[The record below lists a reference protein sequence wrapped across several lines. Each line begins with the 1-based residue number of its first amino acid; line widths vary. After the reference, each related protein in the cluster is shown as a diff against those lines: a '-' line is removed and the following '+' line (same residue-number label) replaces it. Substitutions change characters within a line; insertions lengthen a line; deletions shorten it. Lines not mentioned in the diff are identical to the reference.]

1 MFRIS
6 SITLAFVMTL
16 GASAQAQTQTQVPA
30 DSGNPTPTY
39 RINVVSR
46 TTRAVNYRHH
56 SGATKINFQGTD
68 LMPAAAGEAKV
79 ESKRGALKVEAEF
92 SGLDRPTSFGNEYLT
107 YVLWAISPEGRPVNI
122 GEVLVGDNH
131 RSKLDVTTDLQA
143 FALIVTAEPYYAVRR
158 PSNVVVLEN
167 AIRSDTVGATEV
179 VDAKYELIDRG
190 GYIPTGYNFDPV
202 VLNANLPLEF
212 FEARNALRIAQS
224 AGGERYAAESYE
236 KAVRQMN
243 EADALATRKHENKKS
258 LISLSREV
266 VQTSEDAR
274 EIAVKHIDEERAEA
288 ERSAAAGREASAKAR
303 ANEESQRRVNAE
315 AVTADAVRQRNE
327 ADRQNL
333 NAQAAADQETQ
344 RRVNAEAVT
353 ADAVRQ
359 RNEAD
364 RQNLNAQAAADQE
377 TQRRVNA
384 EAVTADA
391 VRQRNEAD
399 RQNLNAKAAAQQA
412 AGAQADAEKARNEAQ
427 QQQQAAQADSD
438 RNRAAAAASDLQ
450 LQQAVRE
457 REELRARL
465 LQQFNLILETRDT
478 ARGLVV
484 NMSDVLFDFGKYTLR
499 PLAREKLAKISGIV
513 LAYPSLKLAIE
524 GNTDSV
530 GTEAFNQELSE
541 KRAEAVRNYLTQQG
555 VPESSTTAT
564 GFGKT
569 RPIASNDT
577 SEGRQQNRRVE
588 LIVSGEVIGT
598 KIVSP

>member
-333 NAQAAADQETQ
+333 NA
-344 RRVNAEAVT
+344 
-353 ADAVRQ
+353 
-359 RNEAD
+359 
-364 RQNLNAQAAADQE
+364 
-377 TQRRVNA
+377 
-384 EAVTADA
+384 
-391 VRQRNEAD
+391 
-399 RQNLNAKAAAQQA
+399 KAAAQQA

-484 NMSDVLFDFGKYTLR
+484 NMSDVLFDTGKYTLR
-499 PLAREKLAKISGIV
+499 QLAREKLAKISGIV